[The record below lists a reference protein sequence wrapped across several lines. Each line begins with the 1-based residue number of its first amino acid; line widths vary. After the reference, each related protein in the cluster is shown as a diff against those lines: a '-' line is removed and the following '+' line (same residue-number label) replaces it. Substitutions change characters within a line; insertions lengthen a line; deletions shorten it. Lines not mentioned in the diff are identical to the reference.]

1 MAEQKAS
8 AGRRKGFLLAF
19 LLFGPAFL
27 LIFISSRG
35 CEHKFKELDDLGPIP
50 RYTFTDING
59 KKYTNK
65 SFKGQIV
72 LYTTLQVKCPDSC
85 AISFWHLDQM
95 IYQHIRKNK
104 KKLGHVKIVSF
115 ITDEQGKPVTNL
127 KDLSYTLK
135 DQVEEYNPK
144 IWILANGDA
153 KTVYNITRN
162 KENLLAKGSKYFAG
176 EAFLELLLLGDKQNH
191 LRMVLKGNSEGM
203 MRRMKEHIAL
213 LEKQYD
219 KADHKKK
226 H

>member
-50 RYTFTDING
+50 TYSFTDING
-59 KKYTNK
+59 KQYTNK

-115 ITDEQGKPVTNL
+115 VTDEKGKPVSNL

-219 KADHKKK
+219 KVEYKKK